1 MDEFKTPI
9 YRIVNGADPVT
20 LVPPTGLFFDALKG
34 LVRILAT
41 IVPFAKVLDL
51 FANWLVKQ
59 QRFRHVGDMRYLS
72 MHEPNSPD
80 LTLEYSLSSTRRF
93 IRLVGRIRNGEAKRI
108 DKYHSMERYLDK
120 LAAIARR
127 YN

>member
-1 MDEFKTPI
+1 MQSLKEL
-9 YRIVNGADPVT
+9 VADLSPGEPLLKKVRS
-20 LVPPTGLFFDALKG
+20 GLG
-34 LVRILAT
+34 
-41 IVPFAKVLDL
+41 
-51 FANWLVKQ
+51 
-59 QRFRHVGDMRYLS
+59 
-72 MHEPNSPD
+72 D